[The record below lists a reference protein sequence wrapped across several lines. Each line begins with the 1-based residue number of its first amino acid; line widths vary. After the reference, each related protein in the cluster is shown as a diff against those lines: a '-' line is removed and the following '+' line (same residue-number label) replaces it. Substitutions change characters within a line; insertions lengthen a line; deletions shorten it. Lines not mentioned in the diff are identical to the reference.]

1 MDMLKKKT
9 RHRLRHRLMMLSVLA
24 SVSGL
29 PLSGAMA
36 QEDPSSG
43 NTASPSSEES
53 ATSAVSGTASSD
65 YDGGGGGDYD
75 AGGSNTGDYDG
86 VSSAASDA
94 GEGSGG
100 GDIAGAGVA
109 DDEDAPKPMS
119 NAELRALADKPT
131 DAGEAPSEASMDAQ
145 EKLAE
150 KHGGRWKKSLPLTS
164 SVSIIRVSWK
174 TRTEHRQS
182 CSRNRAFPIPRS
194 SVAPYCITCV
204 TPPAEHQPD
213 HQSREHSYSQTTDP
227 SDFAA

>member
-9 RHRLRHRLMMLSVLA
+9 RHRLMMLSVLA
-24 SVSGL
+24 GVSGL

-43 NTASPSSEES
+43 NPASPSSEES
-53 ATSAVSGTASSD
+53 ATSSVSGTASSD

-150 KHGGRWKKSLPLTS
+150 KHGGKVEEKS
-164 SVSIIRVSWK
+164 SVDQFGQYHPGVVENKNGTQTVLLPQQSVSDP
-174 TRTEHRQS
+174 TQFGGPALHNLRDPASGTPTGS
-182 CSRNRAFPIPRS
+182 PIKGTF
-194 SVAPYCITCV
+194 I
-204 TPPAEHQPD
+204 QPNN
-213 HQSREHSYSQTTDP
+213 
-227 SDFAA
+227 